1 MEEYFKVGKLVATYT
16 TNGEMIMTHS
26 LGNISSLKEL
36 EVIFIEDRKESFL
49 PWFIENAKAK
59 SKNELIVKLE
69 TVDSKEA
76 AMVILQKEVWI
87 SAIDFK
93 KFADHSSPISLLGYE
108 IVENKKVLGK
118 VLEILEQPHQ
128 ILCRI
133 EIDEKE
139 VLIPLNESTLLKI
152 DHKKKNIQVL
162 LPDGLLAIYLG

>member
-1 MEEYFKVGKLVATYT
+1 MEEYFKVGKLVATYA

-26 LGNISSLKEL
+26 LGNMSLIKEL

-49 PWFIENAKAK
+49 PWFIENAKVK
-59 SKNELIVKLE
+59 SRNELIVKLE
-69 TVDSKEA
+69 TVDSKES
-76 AMVILQKEVWI
+76 AMPILQKEVWI
-87 SAIDFK
+87 SETDFK

-108 IVENKKVLGK
+108 IVENKKALGK

-133 EIDEKE
+133 EINEKE

-152 DHKKKNIQVL
+152 DHKKKNIQVS
-162 LPDGLLAIYLG
+162 LPDGLLDIYLG